1 MCSYV
6 LGIGD
11 RHLENFLVDQ
21 TTGAVIP
28 IDFGMAFG
36 QGASLPVPELIPFRL
51 TPQVGECAPLYM
63 GVITFS
69 VQPLWHQRSINTC
82 VTRYMNIFTSL

>member
-1 MCSYV
+1 MGRGPESYLAIRSQFARTLAATSMCSYV

-51 TPQVGECAPLYM
+51 TPQVRVC
-63 GVITFS
+63 T
-69 VQPLWHQRSINTC
+69 
-82 VTRYMNIFTSL
+82 NI